1 MFGKIKDIFGKGKP
15 LEEVKKPKREKSAL
29 ERIKENRALNG
40 RPKVGLHKT
49 FDKEAALKRC
59 FPRQGV
65 GTNKGICITP
75 DVPMGSAANGASDAP
90 RGTVATDASEEGGA
104 EAARRQ
110 DQLERM
116 EYFNPLS
123 RWGMDEKVLELYE
136 SRVFIGFPAMAQI
149 ATHEIVCGALDIP
162 AKDAIAKGYT
172 IDIANE
178 GGEESDKDN
187 DGVDE
192 KNADMVRKI
201 LKVADGE
208 HRIGNVC
215 RNFCF
220 QKREFGVAYAV
231 PIFKD
236 EENHDYSKPFNP
248 DGIAKDSFI
257 GMKVIEPIWMS
268 WEFKKADANNPLAFS
283 FYEPEWYRVQGNE
296 RIHKS
301 WVVKAIH
308 VPVSDLKKPTYYFG
322 GMSLTQMIY
331 ERMYCA
337 DKCANEAPMLVMTK
351 RLLVADANV
360 QAMLSDDTVAKKTME
375 SLNYFRDNFSVF
387 FKNPNTQV
395 NQIDTSL
402 EGVAQTGMTMYQLCA
417 AIAGM
422 PVTKLMKNVPTGL
435 QSTGD
440 YEMADY
446 HELLTEIQEH
456 DYKPLMDM
464 YFKCLTKSMFG
475 KVIDV
480 VVKFNPLDTPKRGE
494 IVQEESSLA
503 STISTY
509 LTANV
514 ITIEEARDILRKRK
528 DGFFSGIGK
537 VLPETLEKRKQ
548 TELAQLD
555 QQIQQ
560 AKQPQNPMGGMGG
573 EPTAE
578 NDPAAQEE
586 EQLTSQAVAEAEKVI
601 QGNGAEGGKEEEGG
615 ENAEQPP
622 SKESAEG

>member
-1 MFGKIKDIFGKGKP
+1 MLMFGKLFGKGGKEKP
-15 LEEVKKPKREKSAL
+15 LEEVKVEKREKSAMA
-29 ERIKENRALNG
+29 RIRENRALNG
-40 RPKVGLHKT
+40 RASFRKE
-49 FDKEAALKRC
+49 FDAEAALKRI

-65 GTNKGICITP
+65 GSQKGIRI
-75 DVPMGSAANGASDAP
+75 GGGGAALSPRGVAP
-90 RGTVATDASEEGGA
+90 KGTVAADSAEGA
-104 EAARRQ
+104 EGAREEYRRE
-110 DQLERM
+110 QL
-116 EYFNPLS
+116 EYFNPLT

-136 SRVFIGFPAMAQI
+136 SRVFIGYPAMAQI
-149 ATHEIVCGALDIP
+149 AKHEIVCGCLDIP

-172 IDIANE
+172 IDIAN
-178 GGEESDKDN
+178 K

-208 HRIGNVC
+208 HRISDVC
-215 RNFCF
+215 RQLCF
-220 QKREFGVAYAV
+220 QKREFGVAYAI
-231 PIFKD
+231 PIFKY
-236 EENHDYSKPFNP
+236 EERHDYSRPFNP

-257 GMKVIEPIWMS
+257 GMKCIEPIWMS
-268 WEFKKADANNPLAFS
+268 WEFKENDANNPLAFS

-301 WVVKAIH
+301 WVVKVIH
-308 VPVSDLKKPTYYFG
+308 VPVSDLNKPTYYFG

-360 QAMLSDDTVAKKTME
+360 QAMLSDDSVAKKTME

-456 DYKPLMDM
+456 DYKPLMAM

-480 VVKFNPLDTPKRGE
+480 TVKFNPLDTPKRSE
-494 IVQEESSLA
+494 IIQEESSLA
-503 STISTY
+503 STMSTY
-509 LTANV
+509 LNANV
-514 ITIEEARDILRKRK
+514 LTIEEAREVLRKRK
-528 DGFFSGIGK
+528 DGLFSGISK
-537 VLPETLEKRKQ
+537 ELPEMLEKRKQ

-560 AKQPQNPMGGMGG
+560 AQQPQNPMGGEGGMGG
-573 EPTAE
+573 EAPEA
-578 NDPAAQEE
+578 DPNAQEE
-586 EQLTSQAVAEAEKVI
+586 ERLTAQAVAEAERAA
-601 QGNGAEGGKEEEGG
+601 NGGGEEGG
-615 ENAEQPP
+615 EVEGEGEGGEENPEGQNREGEEENAV
-622 SKESAEG
+622 A